1 MLVVLLVSLLILL
14 LLTQSFLL
22 FTYVARFSLLIGASD
37 LGGGVLVAVRHLN
50 GHVVHGA
57 SSRVEPAGDG
67 DGSCVL
73 LDIKVFLLV
82 TTWKQDTEGQMK

>member
-1 MLVVLLVSLLILL
+1 M
-14 LLTQSFLL
+14 
-22 FTYVARFSLLIGASD
+22 
-37 LGGGVLVAVRHLN
+37 AVRHLD

-57 SSRVEPAGDG
+57 PGRVEPAGDG

-82 TTWKQDTEGQMK
+82 TTWKQDTEGEMEGGGA